1 MLLYLILLLIGIKLK
16 KFVIELFLVIFFLIV
31 YCPDKYKIQIMCDEA
46 VDDCQSALKFIS
58 DWFVTSK
65 MIKKLLTALYADDNL
80 LYFNAIFSCNEMDI
94 FNLDVNNINLDD
106 TNYKEDSPETIIHIR
121 LLAWHIK
128 FKKT

>member
-1 MLLYLILLLIGIKLK
+1 MLLYLILFLIGIKLK
-16 KFVIELFLVIFFLIV
+16 KFVIELFLVIFFLIA

>member
-1 MLLYLILLLIGIKLK
+1 
-16 KFVIELFLVIFFLIV
+16 
-31 YCPDKYKIQIMCDEA
+31 MCDEA

-65 MIKKLLTALYADDNL
+65 MIKKLLTGLYADDNL

>member
-1 MLLYLILLLIGIKLK
+1 MLLYLILFLIGIKLK
-16 KFVIELFLVIFFLIV
+16 KFVIELFLVIFFLIA

-80 LYFNAIFSCNEMDI
+80 L
-94 FNLDVNNINLDD
+94 
-106 TNYKEDSPETIIHIR
+106 
-121 LLAWHIK
+121 
-128 FKKT
+128 